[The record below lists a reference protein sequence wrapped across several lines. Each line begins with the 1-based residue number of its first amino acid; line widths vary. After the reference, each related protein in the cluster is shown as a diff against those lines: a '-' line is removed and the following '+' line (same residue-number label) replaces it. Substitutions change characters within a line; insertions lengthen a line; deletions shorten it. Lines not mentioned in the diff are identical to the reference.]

1 MDVPTKRGKGARAGQ
16 GSPDRYRLLAD
27 AALQFGAARS
37 LDQLQD
43 SVLAMAVRVSGARRV
58 LLLLETEPGLSACG
72 SRLPRGEDVGELER
86 AIAPWLTEARRSR
99 AARLRQGPDGA
110 AAIDQRSCM
119 LAPLLAGG
127 ELLGL
132 LYADVE
138 GRIGRFSD
146 TDADLLTLLAA
157 QAGVAL
163 ANLRT
168 RDALQQRIAE
178 AVNAREQQSATAEVL
193 KLISGTS
200 FDLDAVLETLV
211 ESAVRLCGANYG
223 AMFEPDGS
231 GAFRPVAPYKMP
243 PKFLAALK
251 AKPVRAGDGSLT
263 GRVLQEKRVLQL
275 EDLHSAKAYRS
286 DLAKVAS
293 FHTMLSVPL
302 LKDGEPVLA
311 LTIARSGSV
320 QRFTEQQIELLETF
334 GSQAVIAIE
343 NVRLFNETR
352 ESMEQL
358 KASADV
364 LGVISSSVADTQPVF
379 GQILRSCQ
387 ELFASNESAV
397 LLVDAQ
403 GQIDIAEYLGSSREA
418 VAASLPA
425 PVERTPAGRAIR
437 EGRVLHYADA
447 MAGGDQPKVIR
458 RIAEEVGNYS
468 IAMAPMMWEGRGVG
482 TIQVVRRPA
491 RPFADKELSL
501 LKSFADQAVIA
512 IQNARMFNETQE
524 ALERQTAT
532 AEVLQVINASPG
544 DLPPV
549 FDSIVKNAVRLCD
562 ATSGALWLA
571 RDGIAVGEGG
581 RGGNMP
587 EPFFEFVANNKV
599 PVTHLLGKDPLHT
612 PYFHVD
618 DVRQSHAYQRGIPVA
633 VFAADQGLV
642 RTNLSVP
649 LIEGDAIVGVLTM
662 NRQQVKP
669 FTDKQITL
677 LQAFATQA
685 QIAMKNA
692 RLMNETREAL
702 EQQTATAEILKVI
715 SESPTDVQ
723 PVFEAILNT
732 AYDMAGGYLF
742 AAVIRREDAFFR
754 LMARRRENE
763 PIQGPS
769 QKLNPVDPAG
779 NFPSRVLASK
789 LALHIADW
797 SAIEIPEYEQNV
809 YDQGARSSLMLP
821 MMRGDDCI
829 GVLAVT
835 RSVAGAFDAKLAAL
849 LQSFVRQAEIAI
861 ENVRLFNETR
871 DALER
876 QTATADILKVISSS
890 PSDVLPVFDAIVRNA
905 VRLCDAVYSA
915 ALKVEGGQLHLVA
928 TNSWPEQGLARAQ
941 QLFPMPIDT
950 DHLSAIAVRENRVIH
965 VESIQ
970 DDPSVPATSR
980 ELAVLTGYQTLLI
993 VPMVRDGRSMGVIVV
1008 ARKSGFTTEHIALLK
1023 TFAEQAVLAIVNV
1036 GLFNDTQEALEH
1048 QTATSE
1054 ILKVIASSPLD
1065 VQPVF
1070 DAIAKSA
1077 SQLVNCSV
1085 GLHIRKGDQ
1094 VDFVAGFLAG
1104 GVDERTQQKIMAQI
1118 KSMYPVP
1125 LDLKI
1130 SIASRVILTG
1140 DLFEIADTE
1149 AGDMPEV
1156 TRQAGRAAGARSMAV
1171 FPLLREGVG
1180 IGSIAITSPQPG
1192 VRLSDKQRTLI
1203 QIFADQAV
1211 IAIENVRLFN
1221 ETEEAL
1227 QTQTASA
1234 DILRVISES
1243 PTDVLPVFDAITAT
1257 VCRLLSVRGAYAFLR
1272 KGDGFSVVSHHV
1284 DGQTEPR
1291 TAELTVY
1298 PIDAEANFPSQVLVR
1313 KEMLHLPDWSAIE
1326 LPPQER
1332 LVYEKT
1338 GTRSSLS
1345 LPLLR
1350 GGECIGA
1357 LAVGHGEPHRF
1368 SDKEIALMR
1377 SFVDLAMIAIENV
1390 RLFNETQEALE
1401 QQTAAADV
1409 LAVIGSSVADT
1420 QPVFDKILQSCKHLF
1435 GGTQIGVNLVGE
1447 DGNLWIGAYDG
1458 PGRAEFEKL
1467 QPFPAGDGSGSG
1479 VAVAQRRV
1487 MHFPDAT
1494 DPAVPPVTR
1503 AGCKATGIL
1512 SVIFAPMLW
1521 EGRGI
1526 GTIFVGRDV
1535 AGPFSDKAIAMLR
1548 TFCDQAVIAIQ
1559 NARLFRE
1566 TREAL
1571 EQQTATS
1578 EVLNVISSSVA
1589 DTAPV
1594 FEKIVESCERLFTG
1608 DHAVISLVRE
1618 DGQVFHAAIGVGNAR
1633 TREFLDRGFPRP
1645 LKESYQHYPIRKRRV
1660 VQYPDIVNGPGVPE
1674 GMRQSGRDVGNYSM
1688 LIAPLLWEGSGI
1700 GTVHVA
1706 RVPPAPFTDKETSL
1720 LKTFA
1725 DQAVIAIQNSRLFHE
1740 TRESLE
1746 RQTATAEILNV
1757 IASSPSDV
1765 QPVLD
1770 AIVHS
1775 ARKLIGG
1782 FSATLLRLTGDQIH
1796 LAAYTRTDEGGDA
1809 ALLRFFPATMSS
1821 DTIYQPLITAKPYIV
1836 EDTKT
1841 DEGMSDGLR
1850 ALAHTRGWRS
1860 QILVPLRHEGAA
1872 IGVISVTRA
1881 LPGSFSDHQLD
1892 LLRTFADQ
1900 AVIAIQNTRLFND
1913 TKEALEQQT
1922 ATAEVL
1928 EVISS
1933 SVADTAPVFDKILD
1947 SCERLFASDEQGIV
1961 LIGRDGF
1968 VELAAHHGLSSV
1980 AIRKYYAARIPA
1992 ASYERGILRGKPI
2005 HIANALDPDVHRD
2018 VRAVAEMLNQPEI
2031 AFGAYSQVL
2040 APMAREN
2047 MPVGW
2052 LYVIRKPATG
2062 FSAKEIALLE
2072 TFADQAAIAIQNA
2085 RMFRDTQEARAQ
2097 AEEARG
2103 LAESAN
2109 EAKSSFLATM
2119 SHEIRTPM
2127 NAVIGM
2133 SGLLLD
2139 TPLNDEQRDF
2149 ASTIR
2154 DSGDALLTIINDILD
2169 FSKIEAGRMD
2179 IEAAPFDVRECV
2191 ESALDLISSRAAEK
2205 KLDIAYLF
2213 EGDVP
2218 VAISGD
2224 VTRLRQV
2231 LLNLLANAV
2240 KFTEAGEVVLTV
2252 SARPV
2257 PAGDG
2262 PQVESD
2268 DLATVAAE
2276 PAGATGTAEAL
2287 SHDIELQF
2295 AIRDTGIGLSE
2306 AGMARLFQS
2315 FSQADSSTTR
2325 KYGGT
2330 GLGLAISKRLAEL
2343 MGGTMLAKS
2352 EGLGKGSSFVF
2363 SIKGPLAES
2372 PSEKRRNFVGQ
2383 QPALVDKRLL
2393 VVDDN
2398 ATNRKV
2404 LSLQAGKWG
2413 MVTRDT
2419 ESAAKAL
2426 QWLDKGEAFDLAVLD
2441 MHMPEM
2447 DGLALAGKIRKRRPG
2462 LPMVLFSSLGRREA
2476 GDTEGLFTA
2485 YLSKPLRQSHLFDTL
2500 AGLFGDADAIKPEV
2514 TKTKPKMDPEMAAR
2528 HPLRILLAEDNAVN
2542 QKLAMRLLQQMGYR
2556 ADLASN
2562 GVEAIECV
2570 ERQTYDVVLMD
2581 VQMPEMDGLEATRR
2595 ITARWPAGKRPRIVA
2610 MTANAMQGDREACL
2624 AAGMDDYVTKPIRV
2638 DALVEA
2644 LLATQRAIPTNGD
2657 RS

>member
-1 MDVPTKRGKGARAGQ
+1 MAGPIKNNKSEIDGNRKTGRSSRGPATRANAAATADGGAGKSRSAIVRDGTAAQDVA
-16 GSPDRYRLLAD
+16 RYRQLA
-27 AALQFGAARS
+27 AVAVQMSALRS
-37 LDQLQD
+37 SGEVQD
-43 SVLAMAVRVSGARRV
+43 SVIAAAAGISGAQRI
-58 LLLLETEPGLSACG
+58 LLLLDTAQGPEIVG
-72 SRLPRGEDVGELER
+72 SKLPSGEDARTLHR
-86 AIAPWLTEARRSR
+86 AITPWLTEARRTR
-99 AARLRQGPDGA
+99 AARLRHGPKGA
-110 AAIDQRSCM
+110 PAADQRSC
-119 LAPLLAGG
+119 LVAPLVVRRKV
-127 ELLGL
+127 LGF
-132 LYADVE
+132 LYADVD
-138 GRIGRFSD
+138 GASGRFD
-146 TDADLLTLLAA
+146 DADRDCLGLLAGHA
-157 QAGVAL
+157 AVAL
-163 ANLRT
+163 
-168 RDALQQRIAE
+168 D
-178 AVNAREQQSATAEVL
+178 NARWAQDLQINVAQRTFERDQAWEQQAAT
-193 KLISGTS
+193 
-200 FDLDAVLETLV
+200 
-211 ESAVRLCGANYG
+211 
-223 AMFEPDGS
+223 
-231 GAFRPVAPYKMP
+231 
-243 PKFLAALK
+243 
-251 AKPVRAGDGSLT
+251 
-263 GRVLQEKRVLQL
+263 
-275 EDLHSAKAYRS
+275 
-286 DLAKVAS
+286 
-293 FHTMLSVPL
+293 
-302 LKDGEPVLA
+302 
-311 LTIARSGSV
+311 
-320 QRFTEQQIELLETF
+320 
-334 GSQAVIAIE
+334 
-343 NVRLFNETR
+343 
-352 ESMEQL
+352 
-358 KASADV
+358 ADV
-364 LGVISSSVADTQPVF
+364 LQVIGRAMGDAQPVF

-387 ELFASNESAV
+387 AFFASNESAV

-403 GQIDIAEYLGSSREA
+403 GQIDIAGYLGSSRETI
-418 VAASLPA
+418 AASLPA

-458 RIAEEVGNYS
+458 RIAEQVGNYS
-468 IAMAPMMWEGRGVG
+468 IAMAPLMWEGRGVG

-491 RPFADKELSL
+491 SPFADKELSL

-512 IQNARMFNETQE
+512 IQNA
-524 ALERQTAT
+524 
-532 AEVLQVINASPG
+532 
-544 DLPPV
+544 
-549 FDSIVKNAVRLCD
+549 
-562 ATSGALWLA
+562 
-571 RDGIAVGEGG
+571 
-581 RGGNMP
+581 
-587 EPFFEFVANNKV
+587 
-599 PVTHLLGKDPLHT
+599 
-612 PYFHVD
+612 
-618 DVRQSHAYQRGIPVA
+618 
-633 VFAADQGLV
+633 
-642 RTNLSVP
+642 
-649 LIEGDAIVGVLTM
+649 
-662 NRQQVKP
+662 
-669 FTDKQITL
+669 
-677 LQAFATQA
+677 
-685 QIAMKNA
+685 
-692 RLMNETREAL
+692 
-702 EQQTATAEILKVI
+702 
-715 SESPTDVQ
+715 
-723 PVFEAILNT
+723 
-732 AYDMAGGYLF
+732 
-742 AAVIRREDAFFR
+742 
-754 LMARRRENE
+754 
-763 PIQGPS
+763 
-769 QKLNPVDPAG
+769 
-779 NFPSRVLASK
+779 
-789 LALHIADW
+789 
-797 SAIEIPEYEQNV
+797 
-809 YDQGARSSLMLP
+809 
-821 MMRGDDCI
+821 
-829 GVLAVT
+829 
-835 RSVAGAFDAKLAAL
+835 
-849 LQSFVRQAEIAI
+849 
-861 ENVRLFNETR
+861 RLFNETR

-941 QLFPMPIDT
+941 QLFPMSIDT

-965 VESIQ
+965 VQSIQ

-980 ELAVLTGYQTLLI
+980 ELAVLTGYQTLLV
-993 VPMVRDGRSMGVIVV
+993 VPMVRDGRSLGVIVV
-1008 ARKSGFTTEHIALLK
+1008 ARKSGFTVEQIDLLK
-1023 TFAEQAVLAIVNV
+1023 TFAEQAVIAIVNAR
-1036 GLFNDTQEALEH
+1036 LFNDTQEALEQ
-1048 QTATSE
+1048 QTATAE
-1054 ILKVIASSPLD
+1054 ILKVIASSPSD

-1094 VDFVAGFLAG
+1094 IDFVAGFLAG
-1104 GVDERTQQKIMAQI
+1104 GVDERTQQKVLTQI
-1118 KSMYPVP
+1118 KSMYPVA
-1125 LDLKI
+1125 LDPKS
-1130 SIASRVILTG
+1130 SIGSRVIVTG
-1140 DLFEIADTE
+1140 DRFEIADTE
-1149 AGDMPEV
+1149 AVDIPEI
-1156 TRQAGRAAGARSMAV
+1156 TRQAGRAAGARSMTV

-1180 IGSIAITSPQPG
+1180 IGSISITSPQPG

-1243 PTDVLPVFDAITAT
+1243 PTDVLPVFDAITAA
-1257 VCRLLSVRGAYAFLR
+1257 VCRLLAVGGAYAFLR

-1291 TAELTVY
+1291 SAELTVY

-1313 KEMLHLPDWSAIE
+1313 KEMLHIPDWSVIE
-1326 LPPQER
+1326 LPAQER

-1357 LAVGHGEPHRF
+1357 LAVGHGVPHRF

-1377 SFVDLAMIAIENV
+1377 SFVDQALIAIENT
-1390 RLFNETQEALE
+1390 RLFN
-1401 QQTAAADV
+1401 
-1409 LAVIGSSVADT
+1409 
-1420 QPVFDKILQSCKHLF
+1420 
-1435 GGTQIGVNLVGE
+1435 
-1447 DGNLWIGAYDG
+1447 
-1458 PGRAEFEKL
+1458 
-1467 QPFPAGDGSGSG
+1467 
-1479 VAVAQRRV
+1479 
-1487 MHFPDAT
+1487 
-1494 DPAVPPVTR
+1494 
-1503 AGCKATGIL
+1503 
-1512 SVIFAPMLW
+1512 
-1521 EGRGI
+1521 
-1526 GTIFVGRDV
+1526 
-1535 AGPFSDKAIAMLR
+1535 
-1548 TFCDQAVIAIQ
+1548 
-1559 NARLFRE
+1559 E

-1594 FEKIVESCERLFTG
+1594 FDKIVESCERLFAG

-1633 TREFLDRGFPRP
+1633 TREFLHRGFPRP

-1660 VQYPDIVNGPGVPE
+1660 VQYPDVVNGPGVPE
-1674 GMRQSGRDVGNYSM
+1674 GMRQSGREVGNYSM
-1688 LIAPLLWEGSGI
+1688 LIAPLLWEGRGI

-1740 TRESLE
+1740 TREALE

-1757 IASSPSDV
+1757 IASSPEDV

-1782 FSATLLRLTGDQIH
+1782 FSATMLRLMGEQIH
-1796 LAAYTRTDEGGDA
+1796 LVAYTRSTEAGDQ
-1809 ALLRFFPATMSS
+1809 ALLDFFPTPMRS
-1821 DTIYQPLITAKPYIV
+1821 DTVYQPLLTAKPYIV
-1836 EDTKT
+1836 EDTET
-1841 DEGMSDGLR
+1841 DTGMSDGLR
-1850 ALAHTRGWRS
+1850 ALAHSRGWRS
-1860 QILVPLRHEGAA
+1860 QILVPLQHDGKS
-1872 IGVISVTRA
+1872 IGVISVTRSQ
-1881 LPGSFSDHQLD
+1881 PGSFSEHQLD
-1892 LLRTFADQ
+1892 LLKTFADQ

-1928 EVISS
+1928 EVISG
-1933 SVADTAPVFDKILD
+1933 SVADTAPVFDKILN
-1947 SCERLFASDEQGIV
+1947 SCEALFQSDEQNILLVGE
-1961 LIGRDGF
+1961 DGF
-1968 VELAAHHGLSSV
+1968 VELAAHHGAGLA
-1980 AIRKYYAARIPA
+1980 AIREIYAARIPSA
-1992 ASYERGILRGKPI
+1992 PYERGILRGKPI
-2005 HIANALDPDVHRD
+2005 HVVNALDPQVHPDIRG
-2018 VRAVAEMLNQPEI
+2018 VAEMLNQPEI

-2040 APMAREN
+2040 APMVWEN
-2047 MPVGW
+2047 KPVGF
-2052 LYVIRKPATG
+2052 LNVIRKPPTG
-2062 FSAKEIALLE
+2062 FTAKEIALLE
-2072 TFADQAAIAIQNA
+2072 TFADQAVIAIQNA
-2085 RMFRDTQEARAQ
+2085 RMFRETREARAQ

-2205 KLDIAYLF
+2205 KLDLAYLF
-2213 EGDVP
+2213 EGEVP

-2252 SARPV
+2252 SARPAV
-2257 PAGDG
+2257 TADD
-2262 PQVESD
+2262 PQ
-2268 DLATVAAE
+2268 AE
-2276 PAGATGTAEAL
+2276 RNDPGNAGAAPAKASL
-2287 SHDIELQF
+2287 HDVEFQF
-2295 AIRDTGIGLSE
+2295 TIRDTGIGLSE
-2306 AGMARLFQS
+2306 QGMARLFQS

-2363 SIKGPLAES
+2363 TIKGPLAES
-2372 PSEKRRNFVGQ
+2372 PSEKRRNFIGQ
-2383 QPALVDKRLL
+2383 QPALVGKRLL

-2404 LSLQAGKWG
+2404 LSLQTGKWG

-2447 DGLALAGKIRKRRPG
+2447 DGLTLAGEIRKRRAD

-2485 YLSKPLRQSHLFDTL
+2485 YLGKPLRQSHLFDTL
-2500 AGLFGDADAIKPEV
+2500 AGLFGDADAVKPGL
-2514 TKTKPKMDPEMAAR
+2514 TKTKPKMDPEMATR

-2542 QKLAMRLLQQMGYR
+2542 QKLALRLLQQMGYR

-2562 GVEAIECV
+2562 GVEAVECV
-2570 ERQTYDVVLMD
+2570 ARQTYDVILMD
-2581 VQMPEMDGLEATRR
+2581 VQMPEMDGLEASRQ
-2595 ITARWPAGKRPRIVA
+2595 ITAKWPAGKRPRIIA
-2610 MTANAMQGDREACL
+2610 MTANAMQGDREECL

-2644 LLATQRAIPTNGD
+2644 LMQVRQPNAG
-2657 RS
+2657 

>member
-1 MDVPTKRGKGARAGQ
+1 MAGPMTNDIKNVKTRDRKTGRPSQGLPNRLTAAATTGVAGSSGGAMVGDGTAARDVA
-16 GSPDRYRLLAD
+16 RYRQLA
-27 AALQFGAARS
+27 AVAVQMGVLRS
-37 LDQLQD
+37 SGEVHD
-43 SVLAMAVRVSGARRV
+43 SVIAAAAQISGARRV
-58 LLLLETEPGLSACG
+58 LLLLGTAQGPEVVG
-72 SRLPRGEDVGELER
+72 SKLPSGEDARALHR
-86 AIAPWLTEARRSR
+86 AITPWLTEARRTR
-99 AARLRQGPDGA
+99 AARLRHGPEGA
-110 AAIDQRSCM
+110 PAADQRSC
-119 LAPLLAGG
+119 LVAPLVVRRKV
-127 ELLGL
+127 LGF
-132 LYADVE
+132 LYADVD
-138 GRIGRFSD
+138 GASGRFD
-146 TDADLLTLLAA
+146 DADRDCLGLLASHA
-157 QAGVAL
+157 AVAL
-163 ANLRT
+163 
-168 RDALQQRIAE
+168 D
-178 AVNAREQQSATAEVL
+178 NARWAQGLQTNVAQRTSERDQAWEQQAAT
-193 KLISGTS
+193 
-200 FDLDAVLETLV
+200 
-211 ESAVRLCGANYG
+211 
-223 AMFEPDGS
+223 
-231 GAFRPVAPYKMP
+231 
-243 PKFLAALK
+243 
-251 AKPVRAGDGSLT
+251 
-263 GRVLQEKRVLQL
+263 
-275 EDLHSAKAYRS
+275 
-286 DLAKVAS
+286 
-293 FHTMLSVPL
+293 
-302 LKDGEPVLA
+302 
-311 LTIARSGSV
+311 
-320 QRFTEQQIELLETF
+320 
-334 GSQAVIAIE
+334 
-343 NVRLFNETR
+343 
-352 ESMEQL
+352 
-358 KASADV
+358 ADV
-364 LGVISSSVADTQPVF
+364 LQVIGRAMGDAQPVF

-387 ELFASNESAV
+387 ALFASNESAV

-403 GQIDIAEYLGSSREA
+403 GQIDIAGYLGSSRETI
-418 VAASLPA
+418 AASLPA

-458 RIAEEVGNYS
+458 RIAEQVGNYS
-468 IAMAPMMWEGRGVG
+468 IAMAPLMWEGRGVG

-491 RPFADKELSL
+491 SPFADKELSL

-512 IQNARMFNETQE
+512 IQNARLFKETQE

-532 AEVLQVINASPG
+532 SEVLQVINASPG

-571 RDGIAVGEGG
+571 KDGIAVGEGG

-587 EPFFEFVANNKV
+587 EPFFEFVASNKV

-612 PYFHVD
+612 PYFHMD
-618 DVRQSHAYQRGIPVA
+618 DVRQSHAYQRGVPVA
-633 VFAADQGLV
+633 VFAADQGRV
-642 RTNLSVP
+642 RTNLAVP
-649 LIEGDAIVGVLTM
+649 LIEGNEVVGVL
-662 NRQQVKP
+662 NIVRQQVQP

-702 EQQTATAEILKVI
+702 ARQTATAEILKVI

-941 QLFPMPIDT
+941 QLFPMSIDT

-965 VESIQ
+965 VQSIQ

-980 ELAVLTGYQTLLI
+980 ELAVLTGYQTLLV
-993 VPMVRDGRSMGVIVV
+993 VPMVRDGRSLGVIVV
-1008 ARKSGFTTEHIALLK
+1008 ARKSGFTVEQIDLLK
-1023 TFAEQAVLAIVNV
+1023 TFAEQAVIAIVNV
-1036 GLFNDTQEALEH
+1036 GLFKDTQEALEQ
-1048 QTATSE
+1048 QTATAE

-1125 LDLKI
+1125 LDPKT
-1130 SIASRVILTG
+1130 SIASRVIVTG

-1156 TRQAGRAAGARSMAV
+1156 TRQASRAAGARSMAV

-1192 VRLSDKQRTLI
+1192 VRLNDKQRALI

-1243 PTDVLPVFDAITAT
+1243 PTDVLPVFDAITAA
-1257 VCRLLSVRGAYAFLR
+1257 VCRLLAVGGAYAFLR

-1291 TAELTVY
+1291 SAELTVY

-1313 KEMLHLPDWSAIE
+1313 KEMLHIPDWSVIE
-1326 LPPQER
+1326 LPAQER
-1332 LVYEKT
+1332 LVYEST

-1357 LAVGHGEPHRF
+1357 LAVGHGVPHKF

-1377 SFVDLAMIAIENV
+1377 SFVDQAMIAIENV

-1401 QQTAAADV
+1401 
-1409 LAVIGSSVADT
+1409 
-1420 QPVFDKILQSCKHLF
+1420 
-1435 GGTQIGVNLVGE
+1435 
-1447 DGNLWIGAYDG
+1447 
-1458 PGRAEFEKL
+1458 
-1467 QPFPAGDGSGSG
+1467 
-1479 VAVAQRRV
+1479 
-1487 MHFPDAT
+1487 
-1494 DPAVPPVTR
+1494 
-1503 AGCKATGIL
+1503 
-1512 SVIFAPMLW
+1512 
-1521 EGRGI
+1521 
-1526 GTIFVGRDV
+1526 
-1535 AGPFSDKAIAMLR
+1535 
-1548 TFCDQAVIAIQ
+1548 
-1559 NARLFRE
+1559 
-1566 TREAL
+1566 
-1571 EQQTATS
+1571 
-1578 EVLNVISSSVA
+1578 
-1589 DTAPV
+1589 
-1594 FEKIVESCERLFTG
+1594 
-1608 DHAVISLVRE
+1608 
-1618 DGQVFHAAIGVGNAR
+1618 
-1633 TREFLDRGFPRP
+1633 
-1645 LKESYQHYPIRKRRV
+1645 
-1660 VQYPDIVNGPGVPE
+1660 
-1674 GMRQSGRDVGNYSM
+1674 
-1688 LIAPLLWEGSGI
+1688 
-1700 GTVHVA
+1700 
-1706 RVPPAPFTDKETSL
+1706 
-1720 LKTFA
+1720 
-1725 DQAVIAIQNSRLFHE
+1725 
-1740 TRESLE
+1740 
-1746 RQTATAEILNV
+1746 RQTATAEILTV

-1770 AIVHS
+1770 AIVRR

-1821 DTIYQPLITAKPYIV
+1821 DTIYQPLITAKPYTV

-1881 LPGSFSDHQLD
+1881 LPGSFSEHQLD

-1913 TKEALEQQT
+1913 TKDALEQQT

-1947 SCERLFASDEQGIV
+1947 SCERLFESSEQGIV
-1961 LIGRDGF
+1961 LIGEDGF
-1968 VELAAHHGLSSV
+1968 VELAAHHGAS
-1980 AIRKYYAARIPA
+1980 AAATA
-1992 ASYERGILRGKPI
+1992 AVQQFFSQRRSAELYKRGILSGKPLHFVDALEADPRGDI
-2005 HIANALDPDVHRD
+2005 RAIAEV
-2018 VRAVAEMLNQPEI
+2018 LNQPDI
-2031 AFGAYSQVL
+2031 AYGRYSQVL
-2040 APMAREN
+2040 APMSWQST
-2047 MPVGW
+2047 PVGF
-2052 LYVIRKPATG
+2052 LYVIRRPATG

-2085 RMFRDTQEARAQ
+2085 RMFRDTQEARA
-2097 AEEARG
+2097 A
-2103 LAESAN
+2103 AESAN

-2179 IEAAPFDVRECV
+2179 IEVHPFDVRECV
-2191 ESALDLISSRAAEK
+2191 ESALDLMSSRAAEK
-2205 KLDIAYLF
+2205 KLDLAYLF
-2213 EGDVP
+2213 EGEVP

-2240 KFTEAGEVVLTV
+2240 KFTEQGEVVLTV
-2252 SARPV
+2252 SAKPV
-2257 PAGDG
+2257 AKGSARVPSE
-2262 PQVESD
+2262 PH
-2268 DLATVAAE
+2268 DL
-2276 PAGATGTAEAL
+2276 
-2287 SHDIELQF
+2287 ELTF

-2343 MGGTMLAKS
+2343 MGGTMLARS

-2363 SIKGPLAES
+2363 TIQGPLAQS
-2372 PSEKRRNFVGQ
+2372 PSDKRRNFIGQ
-2383 QPALVDKRLL
+2383 QPALVGKRLL

-2404 LSLQAGKWG
+2404 LSLQTGKWG

-2419 ESAAKAL
+2419 ESAARAL

-2447 DGLALAGKIRKRRPG
+2447 DGLALAGEIRQRRPA

-2500 AGLFGDADAIKPEV
+2500 AGLFGDPDAARPEI
-2514 TKTKPKMDPEMAAR
+2514 TKAKPKMDPEMAAR

-2595 ITARWPAGKRPRIVA
+2595 IVAKWSAEKRPRIVA
-2610 MTANAMQGDREACL
+2610 MTANAMQGDRESCL

-2644 LLATQRAIPTNGD
+2644 LLATQRAMPETGGGT
-2657 RS
+2657 